1 MAKAAASGSGTGD
14 SVLEKLRAHGVT
26 KGVLVQ
32 MAKSGQLHDF
42 KCEMPQCYHH
52 KGRGAFDSVGT
63 KSKDWVPSPDHYPRL
78 KKDGGRLEPANV
90 RLSHVRCNQ
99 RDYSWRMKIRTMLTK
114 GKSLDEI
121 AAALNDQAV
130 PTIHGT
136 NKWTA
141 ASVRKAY
148 VS

>member
-1 MAKAAASGSGTGD
+1 MAKAATGGSGKGE
-14 SVLEKLRAHGVT
+14 SVLEKLHAHGVT

-42 KCEMPQCYHH
+42 KCEMPQCYHQ
-52 KGRGAFDSVGT
+52 KGRGAFDPVGT
-63 KSKDWVPSPDHYPRL
+63 PVKDWLPSPDHYPTL

-99 RDYSWRMKIRTMLTK
+99 RDYSWRMQIRAMLAK
-114 GKSLDEI
+114 DKSLDDI
-121 AAALNDQAV
+121 AAALNKKSV
-130 PTIHGT
+130 PTIHGA